1 MKKLILFPLLIAA
14 PAFAGTS
21 AKQVVTQA
29 PDPCVTAWFGGAS
42 VGYLT
47 QLETPLYTAN
57 IGVTNSCWNIAGWNI
72 ALYGEVGY
80 AEKDDVDSDSS
91 TSTKLIND
99 ATVVTNVK
107 SDADVTIVPI
117 TLNVKFEHQITGNL
131 GAYFG
136 GGLGMAWVDADWSS
150 KTTTSSTTYVGSTPV
165 GPTLTTVKHQSQSDS
180 DWVFCAQVFAGLTYH
195 VSPQCEIYGGGRWI
209 HLADPTLF
217 GSSQS
222 LNDDWLVELGARYK
236 F

>member
-1 MKKLILFPLLIAA
+1 MKTLLLLPLLIAA

-21 AKQVVTQA
+21 AKQVVAPA
-29 PDPCVTAWFGGAS
+29 PDPCITSWFAGAS

-47 QLETPLYTAN
+47 QLETPLYTAHV
-57 IGVTNSCWNIAGWNI
+57 GVTNSCWNIAGWNT
-72 ALYGEVGY
+72 ALYLEVGY
-80 AEKDDVDSDSS
+80 AAKDGVYSESRTSS
-91 TSTKLIND
+91 TLIND
-99 ATVVTNVK
+99 VNRVTNVK

-136 GGLGMAWVDADWSS
+136 GGLGMAWVDGDLNETTDIDTWMTLYPHARTISHKSS
-150 KTTTSSTTYVGSTPV
+150 
-165 GPTLTTVKHQSQSDS
+165 SDS

-209 HLADPTLF
+209 YLADPSLF
-217 GSSQS
+217 GSTQS
-222 LNDDWLVELGARYK
+222 INDDWLIELGVRYK